1 MCVRA
6 CVRACVCPLRG
17 EWWLPADPWLHAS
30 FLVGG
35 AFAGFKLEGWEERK
49 RIEINERL
57 EKSKRVTIP
66 GK

>member
-1 MCVRA
+1 M
-6 CVRACVCPLRG
+6 
-17 EWWLPADPWLHAS
+17 PADPWLHAS